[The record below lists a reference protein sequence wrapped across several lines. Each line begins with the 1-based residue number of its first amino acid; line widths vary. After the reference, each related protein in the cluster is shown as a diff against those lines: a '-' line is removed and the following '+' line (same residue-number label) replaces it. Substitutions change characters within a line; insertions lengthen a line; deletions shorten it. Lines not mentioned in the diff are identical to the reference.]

1 MMKSTKIKQLSLA
14 LSALLFFTVIIPQNA
29 FAHCDSMDGPV
40 VLAAKEALDTGNVNL
55 VLIWVLDEHDT
66 EIREAFDRTM
76 NVRGQNKEVRELADM
91 YFFETLVRLHREGEG
106 AAYTG
111 LIPEGVYQNEIVEIS
126 DRAIETGSLKELRD
140 YMVRAL
146 ENGLHTYYDDALE
159 LSKFSA
165 DDVQGGREFV
175 EAYVEYI
182 HFVKPVLQA
191 IDAEPGQGHHHH

>member
-1 MMKSTKIKQLSLA
+1 MKSTKFRSLSVI
-14 LSALLFFTVIIPQNA
+14 LSVLLLFSVILPQNA

-40 VLAAKEALDTGNVNL
+40 VQAAIEALETGDVNL
-55 VLIWVLDEHDT
+55 VLIWVLDEHDSQ
-66 EIREAFDRTM
+66 IRNAFDRTM
-76 NVRGQNKEVRELADM
+76 SVRDQNEEVRELADM

-111 LIPEGVYQNEIVEIS
+111 IIPEGEYYNEIVEIS

-140 YMVRAL
+140 YMVSAL
-146 ENGLHTYYDDALE
+146 ENGLHNYYDKALE
-159 LSKFSA
+159 LSKFSE

-191 IDAEPGQGHHHH
+191 IDADPAQGHHHH